1 MGKQSYPQLSI
12 SQTSQILHEG
22 EMKMDKHKHKVLS
35 NSGDYVSLS
44 AEIVED
50 FQATMRGAV
59 LTATDANYDEVR
71 QIWNGMHDKRPA
83 IIARCTGVAD
93 VIVAVNFARRHKLLV
108 AVRGG
113 GHNAA
118 GTGSCDDGI
127 MIDLSLMKGV
137 FVDPNNCRVRAQGG
151 ATWGDVDRET
161 QVFGLATPGGVVST
175 TGIAGLTLGGGLG
188 HLRRKYGLTID
199 NLVSVEIVTA
209 DGQFQVA
216 SETENADL
224 FWAIR
229 GGGGNFGVVTSFEY
243 RLHSVGPQVML
254 AAPWYPAEQAKE
266 VLSAWRDYME
276 TAPEELSSIADF
288 WTVPHSP
295 DFPEAYHG
303 KRVIILPSVYCGD
316 VEQGK
321 KVVQPLREFGTPI
334 IDLSQPINFT
344 EVQQMFDP
352 FFPTGALNYYFKSRY
367 LDGLS
372 DETIDAL
379 IPHAV
384 NPPAPMVLIAI
395 WHYGGAMRR
404 VAAADTPFGNRNAPF
419 LLSVDAIWDNKDDNE
434 KVIGYSRQFLAEMEP
449 YSPGGLYVNFAGL
462 GEEGEQLAR
471 EAYGENYNRL
481 VELKNQ
487 YDPTNLFS
495 INLNIKPTV

>member
-1 MGKQSYPQLSI
+1 
-12 SQTSQILHEG
+12 
-22 EMKMDKHKHKVLS
+22 MDNINVRL
-35 NSGDYVSLS
+35 NTGDYAILSESSL
-44 AEIVED
+44 AE
-50 FQATMRGAV
+50 FRAAMRGEI
-59 LTATDANYDEVR
+59 LTAADASYDEAR

-83 IIARCTGVAD
+83 LIARCTGVAD
-93 VIVAVNFARRHKLLV
+93 VIDSVNFARNNNLLV

-137 FVDPNNCRVRAQGG
+137 FVDPDARRVYAQGG

-188 HLRRKYGLTID
+188 HLRRKYGLSID

-209 DGQFQVA
+209 DGQFLCA
-216 SETENADL
+216 SEDQNTDL

-229 GGGGNFGVVTSFEY
+229 GGGGNFGIVTSFEY
-243 RLHSVGPQVML
+243 RLHRVGPQVMF
-254 AAPWYPAEQAKE
+254 AAPWYPAENAKE
-266 VLSAWRDYME
+266 VLTAWRDYME
-276 TAPEELSSIADF
+276 TAPEELSSLADF
-288 WTVPHSP
+288 WTVPPSP
-295 DFPEAYHG
+295 DFPEEYHG

-316 VEQGK
+316 VEEGK

-334 IDLSQPINFT
+334 IDLSQPMNFVD
-344 EVQQMFDP
+344 VQQMFDP
-352 FFPTGALNYYFKSRY
+352 FFPTGTLNYYFKSRY
-367 LDGLS
+367 LKGLS

-404 VAAADTPFGNRNAPF
+404 VAAQATPFGNRNAPF
-419 LLSVDAIWDNKDDNE
+419 LLSVDAIWDNDLDND
-434 KVIGYSRQFLAEMEP
+434 KVIGYSRNFLAEMEP

-471 EAYGENYNRL
+471 DAYGENYPRL
-481 VELKNQ
+481 AAIKAK

-495 INLNIKPTV
+495 INLNIKPAK